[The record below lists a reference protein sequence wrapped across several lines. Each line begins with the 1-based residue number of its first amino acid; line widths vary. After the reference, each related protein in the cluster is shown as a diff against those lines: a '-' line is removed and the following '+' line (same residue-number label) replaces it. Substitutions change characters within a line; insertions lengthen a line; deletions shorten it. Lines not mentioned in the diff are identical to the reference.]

1 MIEELS
7 LRDRYPGLV
16 PSNPQASEEIY
27 IRTALLRPRFS
38 QLFSMA
44 LDFGVNALKEQ
55 WAILK
60 ADPECCREVQ
70 RATPEVERI
79 LRNMEKGIA
88 LAAEKRKISEQG
100 LVDPALRN
108 IG

>member
-1 MIEELS
+1 MTS
-7 LRDRYPGLV
+7 LRDKYLGLV

-38 QLFSMA
+38 QLFAMA

-60 ADPECCREVQ
+60 ADPECGREVE

-79 LRNMEKGIA
+79 LQNMEKGIA
-88 LAAEKRKISEQG
+88 LANERRRLSEQNHS
-100 LVDPALRN
+100 ATT
-108 IG
+108 